1 MSQNNNSSAQKK
13 SIPTS
18 AIYLL
23 FCISFVALAACSD
36 GSTGISVA
44 SETPDAGCTIE
55 SAPKSHSVYF
65 VLDVSGSMRLFLAE
79 LSNELQSFVES
90 FPEYDAEGERIQL
103 DFYVIAFVNDV
114 KQFGGGRMTS
124 VIALQDAFENA
135 IAAGKDDYNLT
146 VRSFNAEREENLL
159 DAVGYISSLNSMSES
174 HMVMIATDAPFVE
187 SPGSLNEGIQV
198 QNTYQGIL
206 QLLRVMNAG
215 VHAFTISDLDGL
227 TRGYRKYEALTSL
240 PGSSVHRLNSL
251 TGASSKIRE
260 TLGLIARNA
269 SCQ

>member
-1 MSQNNNSSAQKK
+1 MSRTIKNSEQT
-13 SIPTS
+13 SILTY
-18 AIYLL
+18 AANLL
-23 FCISFVALAACSD
+23 LCGSLVAMAACSD
-36 GSTGISVA
+36 GATGISVA

-65 VLDVSGSMRLFLAE
+65 VLDVSGSMRLFLEE

-90 FPEYDAEGERIQL
+90 FPEYDADGERIQL

-135 IAAGKDDYNLT
+135 IEAGKDDFNLT
-146 VRSFNAEREENLL
+146 VRSFNAEREENLM
-159 DAVGYISSLNSMSES
+159 DAIGYISSLNSMSES
-174 HMVMIATDAPFVE
+174 HTVMIATDAPFRE
-187 SPGSLNEGIQV
+187 SPELLNEGIQV
-198 QNTYQGIL
+198 QNTYEGVM
-206 QLLRVMNAG
+206 QLLRTLNAG
-215 VHAFTISDLDGL
+215 VHAFTASDLDGL

>member
-1 MSQNNNSSAQKK
+1 MSRSTKNSAPKF
-13 SIPTS
+13 IH
-18 AIYLL
+18 A
-23 FCISFVALAACSD
+23 FVANLFLCASLLGMFACSD
-36 GSTGISVA
+36 DAVGISVA

-65 VLDVSGSMRLFLAE
+65 VLDVSGSMRLFLEE
-79 LSNELQSFVES
+79 LSKELQTFVES
-90 FPEYDAEGERIQL
+90 FPEYDADGELIQL

-124 VIALQDAFENA
+124 VIALQDAFEQA
-135 IAAGKDDYNLT
+135 IEAGKDDFNLT

-159 DAVGYISSLNSMSES
+159 DAIGYISNLNSMSES
-174 HMVMIATDAPFVE
+174 HTVMIATDAPFRE
-187 SPGSLNEGIQV
+187 SPASLNEGIQV
-198 QNTYQGIL
+198 QNTYEGIME
-206 QLLRVMNAG
+206 LLRTLNAG
-215 VHAFTISDLDGL
+215 VHAFTASDLDGL

-251 TGASSKIRE
+251 TGASAKIRE
-260 TLGLIARNA
+260 TLGVIARNA